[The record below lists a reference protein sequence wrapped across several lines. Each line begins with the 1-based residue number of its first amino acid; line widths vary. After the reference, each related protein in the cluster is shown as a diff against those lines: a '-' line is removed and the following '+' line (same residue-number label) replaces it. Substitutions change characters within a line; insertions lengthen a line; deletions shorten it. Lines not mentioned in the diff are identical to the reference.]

1 MSRRRF
7 PVSPGVIGLLL
18 AILLLF
24 ALPAL
29 VRFYADWLWFGE
41 VGYQSVFLR
50 TLTAQATLAL
60 LVFLVTFLVL
70 ALNLRLA
77 FSTLKRR
84 EFEILTPD
92 GPRSI
97 AVDPGRLKPLA
108 YLLAA
113 IAGFLMASFASSH
126 WVDFL
131 LFSNWTAVWK
141 RLTPSSV
148 GTSASSFFAFRSCSS
163 SIRSPSVSPSF
174 PSLPSP
180 RRRSSRATSDSTRE
194 AGSSR
199 TPRPSVIFPDSPR
212 SLLVVLAFGAW
223 LDVSDLLTSSS
234 RILQG
239 ASYVDAHARIPAL
252 RALMAVSILG
262 ALLAAAQPFLRG
274 YRLIAAALGLYLA
287 VWIGGALYAAI
298 VQRFVVAPNEQV
310 RETPFIAHNIAATRA
325 AFALDEVEE
334 RQLEGD
340 AALTRAEIDLNRATL
355 GNVPLWNHQPL
366 LDTFA
371 QLQEIRTYYDFV
383 SVDNDRYEIDGEY
396 RQIMLSAREL
406 NSESL
411 PSRTWI
417 NERLTFTHGYGL
429 TLGPVNQVT
438 PEGLPV
444 LFIKDLPP
452 ASSVGLEVT
461 QPALY
466 FGELSNDHVFVRTAT
481 EEFDYP
487 RGDGN
492 VFASYEGTGG
502 IELGGFFRRL
512 LFAIRF
518 RSTDTLL
525 SPSLT
530 SDSRVLMHRRISDRV
545 ARIAPF
551 LTFDRDP
558 YLAIDEG
565 RLVWV
570 HDAYTTTARYPYST
584 PIGRIN
590 YIRNSVKA
598 TIDAFHGTT
607 TFYVSIPPIR
617 SRRPWRKPS
626 QTSSQPLEAM
636 PAGLRERLRYPQ
648 GIFQLQSTMFSV
660 FHMTNPAVF
669 YNKEDQ
675 WEVPSID
682 EEGRDAPMEP
692 YYTIMKLP
700 GETGAEYIQMLP
712 YTPRQKDNL
721 AAWMVARSDGEHYG
735 KLMVF
740 QFPKQTVVYGPAPD
754 RGAHQSGP
762 GDFASDHS
770 LESAGLRGDP
780 GNAPG
785 HSYRGVAPLYPAAL
799 SSRRRWTD
807 PGAQTGHRRVPEP
820 DRDGG
825 DARRSA
831 RAVVPGGRG
840 AGPPRNSR
848 AHDRALGS
856 RGSRKRASPPE
867 HFGRA
872 GARPLSSSYRG
883 AARRRLGA
891 LRRGDPEARRG
902 PRADEREPP
911 LAGPFFEVFEKAF
924 EIASISLISLG
935 AAAVR
940 TFDPPRVTSTSSSMR
955 TPIPRYFSFTRR
967 SAEPK

>member
-7 PVSPGVIGLLL
+7 PASPGVIGLLL
-18 AILLLF
+18 AIVLLF
-24 ALPAL
+24 ALPAI
-29 VRFYADWLWFGE
+29 VRFYVDWLWFGE

-60 LVFLVTFLVL
+60 LAFLVSFLVL

-77 FSTLKRR
+77 FATLKRR

-131 LFSNWTAVWK
+131 LFSNWTAFGKTDPILGRDIGFFVF
-141 RLTPSSV
+141 RLPFLQFLYQIALGLTVLSIASVAATQVFAGNVGIDARSGIFAHPSAVRHLSGLAAV
-148 GTSASSFFAFRSCSS
+148 
-163 SIRSPSVSPSF
+163 
-174 PSLPSP
+174 
-180 RRRSSRATSDSTRE
+180 
-194 AGSSR
+194 
-199 TPRPSVIFPDSPR
+199 
-212 SLLVVLAFGAW
+212 LLVVLAFGAW

-287 VWIGGALYAAI
+287 VWLGGALYSAI

-310 RETPFIAHNIAATRA
+310 RETPFISHNIAATRA

-340 AALTRAEIDLNRATL
+340 ALLTRAEIDLNRATL

-487 RGDGN
+487 RGEGN
-492 VFASYEGTGG
+492 VFASYEGSGG
-502 IELGGFFRRL
+502 VELGGFFRRL

-530 SDSRVLMHRRISDRV
+530 SESRVLMQRRISDRV

-607 TFYVSIPPIR
+607 TFYVIDPADPIAATLAKTF
-617 SRRPWRKPS
+617 PDLFE
-626 QTSSQPLEAM
+626 PLEAM

-740 QFPKQTVVYGPAPD
+740 EFPKQTVVYGPAAD

-785 HSYRGVAPLYPAAL
+785 DSHRGVAPLYPAAL
-799 SSRRRWTD
+799 SSRRRRTN

-825 DARRSA
+825 DARRIA
-831 RAVVPGGRG
+831 RAAVPGRCG
-840 AGPPRNSR
+840 ASPPRNSR
-848 AHDRALGS
+848 AHDRSIGS
-856 RGSRKRASPPE
+856 RGSRKRARAPE
-867 HFGRA
+867 HLGRA

-883 AARRRLGA
+883 AAPRRLGA
-891 LRRGDPEARRG
+891 LRRGDPEARRA

-911 LAGPFFEVFEKAF
+911 LVGPFFEVFEEAF
-924 EIASISLISLG
+924 EIASISRISLG
-935 AAAVR
+935 AAKVR
-940 TFDPPRVTSTSSSMR
+940 TLDPPRVTSTSSSMR

-967 SAEPK
+967 SAGPK